1 MNLIRPITAFD
12 VNAAAPALPPELAP
26 KCIDFCGTASPARVY
41 LRLRDAE
48 RFLRVGRLFD
58 PWPEAERLFRED
70 DAVRLLKRIDLEF
83 SDLLG
88 EPAFRLFTGD
98 EPLGA
103 VVSGTAFAAHRL
115 RIEKRSLT
123 VFGFEPAIPA
133 LIQRYLEAETA
144 ALRLLSGCGTEDV
157 SPEVFICGLH
167 RAGLPARIRVSVSR

>member
-1 MNLIRPITAFD
+1 MNLIHPISASD
-12 VNAAAPALPPELAP
+12 ISAAAPALPPELAA
-26 KCIDFCGTASPARVY
+26 KYIDFCGTASFARVY

-98 EPLGA
+98 EPLGT
-103 VVSGTAFAAHRL
+103 VVPGTAFAAHRL
-115 RIEKRSLT
+115 RVERRSLT
-123 VFGFEPAIPA
+123 VVGFEPAIPA
-133 LIQRYLEAETA
+133 LIRRYVEAEAA
-144 ALRLLSGCGTEDV
+144 ALRFLSGCGSEDV
-157 SPEVFICGLH
+157 RPEVFVLGLH